1 MFFCPKCSYSL
12 DIKKSSGITT
22 KSEKDTDEEKVFTG
36 KKITSVASA
45 IKEVIE
51 NEINPISLNVS
62 FTMESMKKNP
72 KYKSL
77 NTHEKSKMLQLF
89 DQTGGSINAEF
100 KCTNC
105 AYSQQINQTT
115 KLYQIN
121 VNDSSKKMTDTDYFL
136 IVNNPIL
143 ARTKDYTCKN
153 SLCPTHKDSSI
164 KEAVFYHHNKSLTVN
179 YVCTVCRFAYN

>member
-12 DIKKSSGITT
+12 DIKKSSGIT
-22 KSEKDTDEEKVFTG
+22 KEKETEKETEVFTG
-36 KKITSVASA
+36 KKITSVAVA
-45 IKEVIE
+45 IKEIIE
-51 NEINPISLNVS
+51 NKINPVDLNVS
-62 FTMESMKKNP
+62 FTIESMKKNP

-77 NTHEKSKMLQLF
+77 NTQEKSKMLQLF

-105 AYSQQINQTT
+105 SYSQQINQTT

-121 VNDSSKKMTDTDYFL
+121 VNDNSKKMTDADYFL

-143 ARTKDYTCKN
+143 ARTRDYTCKN
-153 SLCPTHKDSSI
+153 SLCPTHKNPDS
-164 KEAVFYHHNKSLTVN
+164 KEAVFYHHNKSLTIN
-179 YVCTVCRFAYN
+179 YVCTVCRFAYT